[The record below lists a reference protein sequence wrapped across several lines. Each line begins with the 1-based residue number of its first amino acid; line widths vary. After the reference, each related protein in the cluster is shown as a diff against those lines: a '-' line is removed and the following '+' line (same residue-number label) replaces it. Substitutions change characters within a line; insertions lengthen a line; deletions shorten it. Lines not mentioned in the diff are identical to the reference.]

1 MIAVRK
7 LSGGGDKE
15 HEQMISIANMV
26 GVDLIE
32 LMWIPRNKMPYYAVV
47 TVAGYKKPVIDRS
60 ELKFDETGESR
71 VEWIDSF
78 VKFYPDEF
86 GQCYALIYDCPE
98 NRELLASSLST
109 NWFRI
114 VDKSVRDEIIS
125 LAKSKDYEV
134 DPTPISVFKVKKTKE
149 EIDATNKAKALEKKL
164 EEMAIQMEKL
174 KREHALAANEKNVQ
188 VGKRAAGVKVPADT
202 ATE

>member
-1 MIAVRK
+1 MITVRK
-7 LSGGGDKE
+7 LAGGGDKE

-32 LMWIPRNKMPYYAVV
+32 LLWIPRNKMPYHAVV
-47 TVAGYKKPVIDRS
+47 TVVGYKKPVLDRTEIS
-60 ELKFDETGESR
+60 FDDTGETNTK
-71 VEWIDSF
+71 WIDSII
-78 VKFYPDEF
+78 KFYPDEF

-114 VDKSVRDEIIS
+114 VDKSIRSEIIE
-125 LAKSKDYEV
+125 LAKSKGYEIE
-134 DPTPISVFKVKKTKE
+134 PTPITVMKVKKSKE
-149 EIDATNKAKALEKKL
+149 EVDAVNKAKALEKKM

-174 KREHALAANEKNVQ
+174 KREHAIANNEKNVQ

-202 ATE
+202 VTE